1 MKEWLALYQFEIALI
16 ARQPNSDWIIM
27 KREPLGLDSIK
38 VRGRGRTATNL
49 GQTRDKHGAWFLHT
63 VMCQFRDN
71 SFHRIKIICLCNVF
85 LWTGNTLLRVSLQV
99 YSAVFLCLSGF
110 AFKAA
115 QFVKNERSRTGGAF
129 NHIWQECKWT
139 TIQADWTHDT
149 TSNHNPGTLVKINLK
164 GSTKSK
170 VCDISL
176 CHRDEVPCCSCGAHR
191 CRGSRHQRH
200 CRQSRGRRTQ
210 PPSQVN
216 CFLGASKLNK
226 G

>member
-1 MKEWLALYQFEIALI
+1 MTCSLPIWNSTDSKTAKHWLDHNEERAAWSGQHQSQRPGEDCDKFGTNPWQARCLISTHCCVSIQRQFISQNQDYL
-16 ARQPNSDWIIM
+16 
-27 KREPLGLDSIK
+27 
-38 VRGRGRTATNL
+38 
-49 GQTRDKHGAWFLHT
+49 
-63 VMCQFRDN
+63 
-71 SFHRIKIICLCNVF
+71 SFYPCKGIPP
-85 LWTGNTLLRVSLQV
+85 
-99 YSAVFLCLSGF
+99 YSLCLSGF

-176 CHRDEVPCCSCGAHR
+176 CHRDEVPCCSCGSHR
-191 CRGSRHQRH
+191 CWGSRHQWHR
-200 CRQSRGRRTQ
+200 RQGRGKRTES
-210 PPSQVN
+210 PSQVKN
-216 CFLGASKLNK
+216 SF
-226 G
+226 